1 VAPFSR
7 ISAWRSGTTYRVL
20 GTLVALGALFAFTT
34 ALAAAQSASVPLT
47 VTKSASP
54 NPVNVGANLTYTI
67 TVANSNPGGVASPTT
82 VLTDVL
88 PAGANFVSA
97 SPSQGTCSIASGTVT
112 CQLGT
117 LNSGAAAAT
126 ITIVVTPT
134 SAGTLSNT
142 ASATGSPRGDG
153 TFEFAGTSNTV
164 TTTVQTPG
172 GNACPATPGFW
183 KNHSTSAPG
192 NQANLW
198 PVGSLTLGSHTYTE
212 AQILTLFANFK
223 PSGSGDASMI
233 LAYQLFAAKLNVLS
247 GTANAGSI
255 AGAIT
260 SADALLTSAGSGS
273 LPYNIAPSS
282 SLGQQMTTVAGQL
295 DAYNNSNPSGCTPL
309 A

>member
-1 VAPFSR
+1 MIRFSR
-7 ISAWRSGTTYRVL
+7 ISGFARSTSCRVL

-34 ALAAAQSASVPLT
+34 ALAAAQSAPAPLT
-47 VTKSASP
+47 VTKSAPST
-54 NPVNVGANLTYTI
+54 VTVGGSLTYTI
-67 TVANSNPGGVASPTT
+67 TIADPTTVASPTT

-88 PAGANFVSA
+88 PAGATFVSV
-97 SPSQGTCSIASGTVT
+97 STGQGSCTLSGGTLT

-117 LNSGAAAAT
+117 LNGGAAPVT
-126 ITIVVTPT
+126 ITVAETAT
-134 SAGTLSNT
+134 SVGTLSNF

-153 TFEFAGTSNTV
+153 TFEFAGTSPTV
-164 TTTVQTPG
+164 TTVVEAPV

-212 AQILTLFANFK
+212 AQILTLFANFQ

-255 AGAIT
+255 AGAIA
-260 SADALLTSAGSGS
+260 SADALLSQAGTGS

-282 SLGQQMTTVAGQL
+282 SLGQQMTAVASQL